1 MFLLISMTLLIS
13 FVHFANFPLL
23 LLLITKISLILLDAV
38 LVVAKLA
45 LLTVLAWA
53 VIETR
58 LGIPINIINIR
69 VFIFFKTN

>member
-23 LLLITKISLILLDAV
+23 LLLVITKISLILLDAV

-53 VIETR
+53 VIKTR
-58 LGIPINIINIR
+58 LGNAINIINIR
-69 VFIFFKTN
+69 VFIFFKT